1 MILYARRHVGPTA
14 DRRPQQVRHDLSGAL
29 DGHELAVHEIQGR
42 GPHPRSPHR
51 RGRCLGGASPAG
63 LGTAGTAP
71 PLDVVLGHLEAAF
84 TQVEDLTNLAA
95 GDRSSAQRS
104 PAVSAVGGD
113 VGNHL
118 VGIGD
123 LGQILAWITRLLARV
138 ATRLAL
144 GSPAGGSRRWRG

>member
-1 MILYARRHVGPTA
+1 
-14 DRRPQQVRHDLSGAL
+14 
-29 DGHELAVHEIQGR
+29 
-42 GPHPRSPHR
+42 
-51 RGRCLGGASPAG
+51 
-63 LGTAGTAP
+63 
-71 PLDVVLGHLEAAF
+71 VLGHLEAAF
-84 TQVEDLTNLAA
+84 TQVEDVTNLAA

-123 LGQILAWITRLLARV
+123 LDQILAWITRLLARV

-144 GSPAGGSRRWRG
+144 GSPAGGSLGPLLASFCIVTGRKKRGVVGVATGLPLNSTMRALSSAFSARSAALSARSTSTSSRRAAFSASSSATRR